1 MVRVGQ
7 LGLPV
12 VAVLCSF
19 LLASPAQAQSQ
30 SAIAGLVKDTSGAI
44 LPGVTVEAASPA
56 LIEKVRTVVTDGGGR
71 YNIVALPPGV
81 YVVTFTLPGFNTFK
95 REGVVLAAGFSASVN
110 ADMQV
115 GALEETVTVT
125 GEAPLVDTQS
135 ARQQKV
141 LSAETLQ
148 TLPTGQQSIVS
159 LIALTPGYTG
169 NATVGGSTG
178 AYHSQQTKGTF
189 HGKRGSH
196 INYDGM
202 RIDNYA
208 GSGDS
213 PGYLFNNLT
222 VVETV
227 VETGGANADS
237 DSPNVSVN
245 MVPKEG
251 GNSFNYGVSGLFTN
265 HNFQSNNLTSE
276 LNDRG
281 ITDVPKLNRMYD
293 AGFTIGGPIRADKV
307 WFFAAVR
314 RWGVRN
320 QAAGLYVNKTQGT
333 PFYTPDLSKPAFRD
347 ERYQSHATRIT
358 WQVSERNKLN
368 IFADLKHDCI
378 CQSGGSASGL
388 GSGATSAQ
396 EGEAWWRLWPN
407 GLMQATWTSPRTN
420 KLLLEAGASM
430 VMFHW
435 PGQLAPGTSE
445 DYVAITEQS
454 TNFRY
459 NNVGGLYHP
468 KRRVGDRF
476 TQRVAASYV
485 TGSHTFK
492 TGFQIDEGYSD
503 IIKEGTGLPG
513 AKGVSYTF
521 NRGVPV
527 SIRYDSIYHETYFQ
541 KAEMGVYAQDQ
552 WTKGRATINMGLR
565 FDYYNGYIPA
575 VKEPAH
581 DFTAAAEYPAV
592 HGAPSWKDISPRLG
606 LAYDVFGDGR
616 TAVKA
621 SFGRYV
627 SMTGNNQVRNYHP
640 LFRAVNTTTR
650 AWTDANGNFVPDC
663 DLKNFG
669 QNGECGPMAN
679 SSFGKSD
686 PNATSY
692 AKDVTN
698 GWGIRPYTWDMGA
711 EVQHQLGRLMSLT
724 GGYYHNSDGAFFV
737 TDNTR
742 VSPENFSPFCVTAP
756 KDAHLPKGGG
766 YQVCG
771 LYDVNPDR
779 FGVVSNEVTQASN
792 FGKQTRVNDFFTVSF
807 ETRLGNGGRVAGGID
822 TGRSVEDSCF
832 NVDSP
837 GAVAASLPGASNA
850 PIPHTATTIDGQKT
864 CHVVTPLAGNT
875 QFKLNGSYPLPAD
888 FMFSATMQNVPGTSY
903 IATYN
908 ATTAEILP
916 SLGRNLSGGTR
927 TVAVPLVMPQTLRE
941 ARRTQIDVRFTK
953 YLALASSRRIQL
965 NFDLYN
971 VLNAADVLGEN
982 TTFGSS
988 WRRPTLILNGRL
1000 VQFSGTYNF

>member
-1 MVRVGQ
+1 M
-7 LGLPV
+7 
-12 VAVLCSF
+12 
-19 LLASPAQAQSQ
+19 
-30 SAIAGLVKDTSGAI
+30 
-44 LPGVTVEAASPA
+44 
-56 LIEKVRTVVTDGGGR
+56 
-71 YNIVALPPGV
+71 
-81 YVVTFTLPGFNTFK
+81 
-95 REGVVLAAGFSASVN
+95 
-110 ADMQV
+110 
-115 GALEETVTVT
+115 TVT

-141 LSAETLQ
+141 LSADLLQ
-148 TLPTGQQSIVS
+148 ALPTGQQSIVS

-178 AYHSQQTKGTF
+178 GYHSQQTKGTF

-196 INYDGM
+196 ISYDGM

-208 GSGDS
+208 GAGDS

-222 VVETV
+222 VAETV

-237 DSPNVSVN
+237 DSPNVLVN

-251 GNSFNYGVSGLFTN
+251 GNNFRYSVSGLFTN
-265 HNFQSNNLTSE
+265 HNFQSNNLTPE
-276 LNDRG
+276 LTDRG

-293 AGFTIGGPIRADKV
+293 AGFTIGGPIRTDKV
-307 WFFAAVR
+307 WFFAAIR

-320 QAAGLYVNKTQGT
+320 QAAGLYLNKTQGT
-333 PFYTPDLSKPAFRD
+333 PFYTPDLSRPAFRD
-347 ERYQSHATRIT
+347 EKYQSHATRIS
-358 WQVSERNKLN
+358 WQVSQRNKLN
-368 IFADLKHDCI
+368 IFADIKHDCI
-378 CQSGGSASGL
+378 CQSGGAASGL

-407 GLMQATWTSPRTN
+407 GLIQTTWTSPRTN

-468 KRRVGDRF
+468 NRRAGDRY
-476 TQRVAASYV
+476 TQRAAASYV

-492 TGFQIDEGYSD
+492 AGFQIDEGYSD

-513 AKGVSYTF
+513 AKGVSYAF
-521 NRGVPV
+521 NRGIPV
-527 SIRYDSIYHETYFQ
+527 SIRYDAIYHETYFQ
-541 KAEMGVYAQDQ
+541 KAEMGVYGQDQ
-552 WTKGRATINMGLR
+552 WTKGRATFNMGLR

-592 HGAPSWKDISPRLG
+592 HGAPAWKDISPRLG
-606 LAYDVFGDGR
+606 MAYDLFGDGR
-616 TAVKA
+616 TAAKV

-627 SMTGNNQVRNYHP
+627 SMTGNTQVRNYHP
-640 LFRAVNTTTR
+640 LSRAVNTTTR
-650 AWTDANGNFVPDC
+650 AWTDANRNYVPDC
-663 DLKNFG
+663 DLKNFA
-669 QNGECGPMAN
+669 QNGECGPLAN
-679 SSFGKSD
+679 SNFGKSN
-686 PNATSY
+686 PKATLY

-698 GWGIRPYTWDMGA
+698 GWGIRPYTWDLGA

-724 GGYYHNSDGAFFV
+724 GGYYHNSNGAFYV

-742 VSPENFSPFCVTAP
+742 VGPENFSSYCVTAP
-756 KDAHLPKGGG
+756 KDPRLPKGGG

-771 LYDVNPDR
+771 LYDVNPDS
-779 FGVVSNEVTQASN
+779 FGVSANEVTQAGN
-792 FGKQTRVNDFFTVSF
+792 FGKQKRVNDFMTLSF
-807 ETRLGNGGRVAGGID
+807 ETRLLNGGRLAGGVD
-822 TGRSVEDSCF
+822 TGRTVDDACF

-837 GAVAASLPGASNA
+837 GAVAGSLPGASNA
-850 PIPHTATTIDGQKT
+850 PIPHTATTIDGRKT
-864 CHVVTPLAGNT
+864 CRVVTPLAGNT
-875 QFKLNGSYPLPAD
+875 QVKLNGSYPLPAD
-888 FMFSATMQNVPGTSY
+888 FMFSATLQNIPGTTY

-916 SLGRNLSGGTR
+916 SLGRNLAGGTR
-927 TVAVPLVMPQTLRE
+927 TVAVPLVMPNTLRE
-941 ARRTQIDVRFTK
+941 ARRTQVDLRFTK
-953 YLALASSRRIQL
+953 YLTFASARRVQL

-971 VLNAADVLGEN
+971 ALNASDVLGEI
-982 TTFGSS
+982 TSFGSR

-1000 VQFSGTYNF
+1000 IQFSGTYNF